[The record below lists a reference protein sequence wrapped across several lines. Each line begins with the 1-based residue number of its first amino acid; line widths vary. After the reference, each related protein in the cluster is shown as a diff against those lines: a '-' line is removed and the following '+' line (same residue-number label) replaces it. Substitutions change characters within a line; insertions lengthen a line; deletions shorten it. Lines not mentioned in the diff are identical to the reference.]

1 LTAHGLQIVG
11 EATYHRGATATQN
24 FQEQVN
30 ILQETT
36 PDAIIIVGAY
46 AAAAGFIREARD
58 SGMEVPIANLSFVG
72 SEAMLLLLQAASKAQ
87 GKDYTVNLI
96 TSQVV
101 PSYEDMTIPA
111 VRQYRDMMDRYNP
124 SPPSHLV
131 TTPPHSS
138 QYSFTSFEGFLN
150 AKLLTEIL
158 RGVGEP
164 ISRTSLKAS
173 VETVRDY
180 DIGVSSMVSFGPER
194 HQGLDDVYY
203 TTVQDGHFVPITDWQ
218 RWQR

>member
-1 LTAHGLQIVG
+1 
-11 EATYHRGATATQN
+11 
-24 FQEQVN
+24 
-30 ILQETT
+30 
-36 PDAIIIVGAY
+36 
-46 AAAAGFIREARD
+46 
-58 SGMEVPIANLSFVG
+58 
-72 SEAMLLLLQAASKAQ
+72 MLHLLQSASKAR

-131 TTPPHSS
+131 TTPPQSP
-138 QYSFTSFEGFLN
+138 QYSFISFEGFLN

-158 RGVGEP
+158 HGVGEP
-164 ISRTSLKAS
+164 LSRTSLKAF
-173 VETVRDY
+173 VETVRSF
-180 DIGVSSMVSFGPER
+180 DIGVSNVVSLGPER
-194 HQGLDDVYY
+194 RQGLDDVYY
-203 TTVQDGHFVPITDWQ
+203 TTVHDDHFVPLTDWQ

>member
-1 LTAHGLQIVG
+1 MTAHGLQIVG
-11 EATYHRGATATQN
+11 EATYRRGATATQN

-36 PDAIIIVGAY
+36 SDAIIIVGAY
-46 AAAAGFIREARD
+46 AAAA
-58 SGMEVPIANLSFVG
+58 VG

-164 ISRTSLKAS
+164 LSRTSLKAS

-180 DIGVSSMVSFGPER
+180 DIGVSSI
-194 HQGLDDVYY
+194 DVLRSRAA
-203 TTVQDGHFVPITDWQ
+203 P
-218 RWQR
+218 RP